1 MKGHIRKRGKSSWA
15 LVIFLGRDA
24 GGKQHRRLHAV
35 RGTRRDA
42 QRELARLM
50 NEINTGAYV
59 EPAHMTVGEFLDRWM
74 THYAKPKVL
83 IENLGALSGDD
94 RRLNRTH
101 AELGDNVPVA
111 PWSQYVR
118 TAGDHTA
125 KLTHVWA
132 LLHGS
137 RQYGTSAISCCCER
151 GRRNYQGGPNV
162 NASPSTSVGI

>member
-15 LVIFLGRDA
+15 RGDLPGP
-24 GGKQHRRLHAV
+24 RRRWKTTPEMACGS
-35 RGTRRDA
+35 RRRDA

-59 EPAHMTVGEFLDRWM
+59 EPAHMTAGEFLDRWM

-162 NASPSTSVGI
+162 NASPSTSVGF